1 MLMSTCGI
9 IAEYNPFHTGHAY
22 QIAQAK
28 KQSGADN
35 VIVIMSG
42 DFVQRGAPAIM
53 DKYERAKMAIHA
65 GADLVIM
72 LPVCASTGSAESFA
86 DAAIAGLHSC
96 GIVDSVS
103 FGCEDPAIVSDHFFA
118 LARALS
124 HESAEFQQTLDTE
137 LRSGVSYAAARSHAI
152 RKCYLSFVSE
162 DDLALLEKPNNLLAF
177 SYMQAIAKM
186 NCRFHLY
193 PIQRQGMAYHETALT
208 DMTRLASASACRS
221 LLLSTAGAASS
232 ELETLLCPNDQKRI
246 ISYGTNY
253 CFLSED
259 DCSPQLYYALLL
271 SKAAGYQAY
280 NDCNEDLSNRIR
292 NLLPKYQ
299 DFRQFAML
307 LKNKSVSYTRV
318 CRVLIHI
325 LLQIKDA
332 ESPSLL
338 SENAL
343 PYLRILACNE
353 KGRTLLGKIKRSGKA
368 PLLTKLSD
376 TSELSTDG
384 QFFFAQDLFAGE
396 VYQSLVF
403 DKCGVHLPSDYARK
417 L

>member
-1 MLMSTCGI
+1 MSTCGI

-28 KQSGADN
+28 KQSGADT

-42 DFVQRGAPAIM
+42 DFVQRGAPAVM
-53 DKYERAKMAIHA
+53 DKYERAGMALAA

-96 GIVDSVS
+96 GIVDSLS
-103 FGCEDPAIVSDHFFA
+103 FGCEDPQIVSDRFFA
-118 LARALS
+118 LAHALS
-124 HESAEFQQTLDTE
+124 HESAEFQQTLDAE
-137 LRSGVSYAAARSHAI
+137 LRSGVSYAAARSNAI
-152 RKCYLSFVSE
+152 RKCYRSLLSE

-186 NCRFHLY
+186 NCRFTLY
-193 PIQRQGMAYHETALT
+193 PIKRQGMAYHETILT
-208 DMTRLASASACRS
+208 DHARLASASACRS
-221 LLLSTAGAASS
+221 LLLSTTGSVSS
-232 ELETLLCPNDQKRI
+232 DLETLLCPNDQKRI
-246 ISYGTNY
+246 ISYGKNY
-253 CFLSED
+253 CFLSEN
-259 DCSPQLYYALLL
+259 DCSTQLHYALLL
-271 SKAAGYQAY
+271 SKTAGYETYA
-280 NDCNEDLSNRIR
+280 DCNEDLSNRIR
-292 NLLPKYQ
+292 NLLPQYK

-307 LKNKSVSYTRV
+307 LKNKSVSYTRI
-318 CRVLIHI
+318 CRVLTHI

-332 ESPSLL
+332 GALSLL
-338 SENAL
+338 SDNAL
-343 PYLRILACNE
+343 PYLRILACTE
-353 KGRTLLGKIKRSGKA
+353 KGRSLLGNIKRSGKA

-376 TSELSTDG
+376 TSALSADS

-403 DKCGVHLPSDYARK
+403 DKCSAHLPSDYARK

>member
-1 MLMSTCGI
+1 MSTCGI

-28 KQSGADN
+28 KQSGADT

-42 DFVQRGAPAIM
+42 DFVQRGAPAVM
-53 DKYERAKMAIHA
+53 DKYERAEMAIAA

-72 LPVCASTGSAESFA
+72 LPVCASTASAEVFA

-96 GIVDSVS
+96 GIVDAIS
-103 FGCEDPAIVSDHFFA
+103 FGCENPEIVSDRFFA
-118 LARALS
+118 LAHALS
-124 HESAEFQQTLDTE
+124 QESAEFQQVLDTE
-137 LRSGVSYAAARSHAI
+137 LRTGISYAAARSHAI
-152 RKCYLSFVSE
+152 RKCYHSLLSE
-162 DDLALLEKPNNLLAF
+162 DDLALLGKPNNLLAF
-177 SYMQAIAKM
+177 SYMQAMAKM
-186 NCRFHLY
+186 NCRFDLY
-193 PIQRQGMAYHETALT
+193 PIQRRGMDYHETDLT
-208 DMTRLASASACRS
+208 DTTRLASASACRN
-221 LLLSTAGAASS
+221 LLFSGEDAALSQI
-232 ELETLLCPNDQKRI
+232 ETLLCPNDHERI
-246 ISYGTNY
+246 ISYGKNY

-259 DCSPQLYYALLL
+259 DCSTKLHYALLL
-271 SKAAGYQAY
+271 SKTAGYETYA
-280 NDCNEDLSNRIR
+280 DCNEDLSNRIR

-338 SENAL
+338 SDNAL
-343 PYLRILACNE
+343 PYLRILACSE
-353 KGRTLLGKIKRSGKA
+353 KGRTLLGKIKRSGKT

-403 DKCGVHLPSDYARK
+403 DKCGTRLPSDYARK